1 MLKFIKN
8 ILATLWLIVWA
19 LRFAERNDYA
29 PKGKA
34 EGIKAVEGES
44 K

>member
-1 MLKFIKN
+1 MTKFIKN

-29 PKGKA
+29 PKFKA
-34 EGIKAVEGES
+34 EGERAIEGG

>member
-1 MLKFIKN
+1 MTKFIKN

-29 PKGKA
+29 TKDKA
-34 EGIKAVEGES
+34 EGERAVEGE
-44 K
+44 

>member
-1 MLKFIKN
+1 MTKFIKN

-34 EGIKAVEGES
+34 EGERAIEGR
-44 K
+44 